1 MTGQCFQ
8 EKEHVLKHGE
18 AIDQIRSDQIRS
30 DQIRSQT
37 YAYEAQT
44 LHHLLPITFVFLFC
58 DKEPFLMTLESTDI
72 IILLCNYC
80 YALIVSCFK
89 IFHQFFNQ

>member
-1 MTGQCFQ
+1 M
-8 EKEHVLKHGE
+8 VRLL
-18 AIDQIRSDQIRS
+18 IRSDQIRSDQIRS

-37 YAYEAQT
+37 YAYEART

-72 IILLCNYC
+72 MIIMQLLLC
-80 YALIVSCFK
+80 
-89 IFHQFFNQ
+89 FNSELL